1 MTDIATTPQQVQL
14 VKRTFAKIAPIA
26 EQAADLFYGRLF
38 EIAPQVR
45 PLFKGDIKAQGRKLM
60 STIALA
66 VGSLQKL
73 PELVPVV
80 QDLGRRHAGYGAK
93 DEHYDIVAEALLWTL
108 DKALGPDF
116 TPDVK
121 EAWISVYTTLADTM
135 KSAAAPSEYSL
146 VRHPGLAQTGKI
158 SRFGHGADLRHA

>member
-1 MTDIATTPQQVQL
+1 VPDIATTPQQGQL
-14 VKRTFAKIAPIA
+14 VKQSFAKIAPIA

-38 EIAPQVR
+38 EIAPQLR
-45 PLFKGDIKAQGRKLM
+45 PLFKGDIKTQGRKLM

-73 PELVPVV
+73 PELVPIVR
-80 QDLGRRHAGYGAK
+80 DLGRRHTGYGVK

-108 DKALGPDF
+108 DKGLGADF

-135 KSAAAPSEYSL
+135 KSAEVLSEGSL
-146 VRHPGLAQTGKI
+146 VRHPGLA
-158 SRFGHGADLRHA
+158 

>member
-1 MTDIATTPQQVQL
+1 LTDIATTPQQVQL
-14 VKRTFAKIAPIA
+14 VKQSFAKIAPIA

-38 EIAPQVR
+38 EIAPQLR
-45 PLFKGDIKAQGRKLM
+45 PLFKGDLKVQGRKLM

-73 PELVPVV
+73 AELMPVV
-80 QDLGRRHAGYGAK
+80 QDLGRRHAEHGVK

-108 DKALGPDF
+108 GRGLGADF

-121 EAWISVYTTLADTM
+121 EAWISVYTSLADTM
-135 KSAAAPSEYSL
+135 KRAAPLPEGSL
-146 VRHPGLAQTGKI
+146 VRHPGFA
-158 SRFGHGADLRHA
+158 